1 MLFCETRIND
11 DSGETSKL
19 PTDLKYSLFAE
30 MLFTPSKSEKKREQ
44 YYILFFNLIFKKRI
58 LKHFNGIK

>member
-11 DSGETSKL
+11 DSAETSKL

-30 MLFTPSKSEKKREQ
+30 MLFTLSKSEKKREQ